1 MDEQIAEASVAQRYE
16 RAAWLQRRR
25 ERIESLLNRLG
36 PVLRA
41 IHTGARLVLAPHPEA
56 RGRFDAIW
64 IAGGRVVDWGAVD
77 GSPLAQRSARAFRHA
92 PAPGKLGGW
101 LPPDAVAEARLV
113 GAWIAANAPPTLELG
128 PGTGEGAHEA
138 FVRRA

>member
-1 MDEQIAEASVAQRYE
+1 MDAQIKEASDAQAYE

-56 RGRFDAIW
+56 AGRFDAIW
-64 IAGGRVVDWGAVD
+64 IAGGRVVDWGPAHEA
-77 GSPLAQRSARAFRHA
+77 PLAPRSQRAFAKA
-92 PAPGKLGGW
+92 PTPGKLGGW
-101 LPPDAVAEARLV
+101 LPADAIAETRLV
-113 GAWIAANAPPTLELG
+113 GAWIAANRPPTLELG
-128 PGTGEGAHEA
+128 PRTGEPAHEA
-138 FVRRA
+138 FVARA